1 MNLKTAWQETCKFIR
16 MMQKSESHVIAY
28 LILTA
33 AITAAV
39 PFLPIYFSAQI
50 LNCLIAG
57 QFPQAMQNVY
67 WMISFSVILGLSSKA
82 LNQRFL
88 KLRDLSEYKIRQRVL
103 EKAYQIEYEELE
115 KAETIDEI
123 RKADQGSNG
132 GGGTGEQLR
141 DLLQFLTMFFS
152 MLYSLVFVAVL
163 LVQIFDNFSILD
175 KVTIHQR

>member
-50 LNCLIAG
+50 LNFLIAG

-67 WMISFSVILGLSSKA
+67 WMIGFSVILGLSSKA

-88 KLRDLSEYKIRQRVL
+88 KLRDLSKYKLRQRVL
-103 EKAYQIEYEELE
+103 EKP
-115 KAETIDEI
+115 I
-123 RKADQGSNG
+123 RS
-132 GGGTGEQLR
+132 
-141 DLLQFLTMFFS
+141 TMKS
-152 MLYSLVFVAVL
+152 
-163 LVQIFDNFSILD
+163 
-175 KVTIHQR
+175 